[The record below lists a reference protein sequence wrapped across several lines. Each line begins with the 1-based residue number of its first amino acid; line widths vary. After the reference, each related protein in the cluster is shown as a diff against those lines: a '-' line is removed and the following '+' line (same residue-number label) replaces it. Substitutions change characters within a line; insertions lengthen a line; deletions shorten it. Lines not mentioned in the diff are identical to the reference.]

1 MRKQEYTAEAVVQR
15 SILSRMSEFADV
27 VHPIPLLCS
36 LAIFFLLWK
45 VGQLHEIYL
54 AYLERP
60 DGTSLLDLARLLQIG
75 FAGGALALLSIAL
88 YDANYLLSR
97 VTNVHEQSDDYD
109 ERRISHL
116 RLVRNWAGA
125 LIAALP
131 WFGVALG
138 LFSEYLNAVTNLRE
152 IVILSKRVDG
162 LQKQTG
168 DVILLLSSASVW
180 LFLAITILAVG
191 GLAVAFVLHNSGVRS
206 ILSSVLRGLVSRI
219 TQRRTGSADWESRN
233 GAHGDAPLMPTGRHV
248 SFSRRRERL
257 HYWSLGSQPSRGN

>member
-60 DGTSLLDLARLLQIG
+60 DGTSLLDFARLLQIG

-131 WFGVALG
+131 WVGLNVAVL
-138 LFSEYLNAVTNLRE
+138 
-152 IVILSKRVDG
+152 
-162 LQKQTG
+162 
-168 DVILLLSSASVW
+168 
-180 LFLAITILAVG
+180 
-191 GLAVAFVLHNSGVRS
+191 LAVAAALLG
-206 ILSSVLRGLVSRI
+206 
-219 TQRRTGSADWESRN
+219 
-233 GAHGDAPLMPTGRHV
+233 
-248 SFSRRRERL
+248 RRRWRQFQTRPFFARTQKNI
-257 HYWSLGSQPSRGN
+257 WPA